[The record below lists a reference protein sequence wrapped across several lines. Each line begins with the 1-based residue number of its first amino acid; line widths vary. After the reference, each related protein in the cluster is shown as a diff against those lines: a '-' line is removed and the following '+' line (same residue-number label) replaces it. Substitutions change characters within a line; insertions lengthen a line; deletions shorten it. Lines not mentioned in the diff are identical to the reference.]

1 MALIESAIPT
11 NLESHRM
18 QPNDVLGL
26 HRDLV
31 QLQRQLVLELVPQ
44 NPSPPVP
51 PAADPA
57 AHAAHPA
64 GAAAAPDDLGGHD
77 EILGEVEVLRKEASA
92 NISIQYIIWRR
103 KWSVPGGRGRRSL

>member
-1 MALIESAIPT
+1 MPT

-18 QPNDVLGL
+18 QSNNVLGL

-31 QLQRQLVLELVPQ
+31 QLQRQLVLKLMPQ
-44 NPSPPVP
+44 DPSPPVP

-64 GAAAAPDDLGGHD
+64 GAAAAPNDLGGHD
-77 EILGEVEVLRKEASA
+77 EILGEVEVLR
-92 NISIQYIIWRR
+92 
-103 KWSVPGGRGRRSL
+103 RGKSRESRFNPIFWIV